1 MPNIKHV
8 DSVHQAI
15 VCQRYEISNYTGTS
29 TACVESAVCG
39 LYADKDKNEA
49 RSFFTSSVGK
59 SKYRIRLP
67 RRNSTFDGYRGI
79 RDQTQKIKQRA
90 QNM

>member
-1 MPNIKHV
+1 MA
-8 DSVHQAI
+8 SVHQAI

-39 LYADKDKNEA
+39 LYVDKDKNEA

-59 SKYRIRLP
+59 LKYRIRSP
-67 RRNSTFDGYRGI
+67 RRNSTLDGYRGI
-79 RDQTQKIKQRA
+79 RDQTQKTKQRA
-90 QNM
+90 QNMYIARR